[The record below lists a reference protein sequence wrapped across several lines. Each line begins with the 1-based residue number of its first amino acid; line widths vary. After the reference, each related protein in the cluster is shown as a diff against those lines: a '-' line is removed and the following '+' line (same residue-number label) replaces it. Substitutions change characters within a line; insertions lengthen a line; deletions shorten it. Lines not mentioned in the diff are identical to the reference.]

1 LQEIRLYK
9 IKEKGSFTKSI
20 ETCGPLILGN
30 MWTLNIGVPDLRFYS
45 GAVERDANTSWTRV
59 LDFIERFLLGWLWV
73 AWDAIN
79 FIQFP

>member
-1 LQEIRLYK
+1 
-9 IKEKGSFTKSI
+9 
-20 ETCGPLILGN
+20 